1 MIIFS
6 HLKQLKYFSAISRE
20 LTSVPDFLKNFS
32 RGKYKPVKFFEKC
45 DEAIKK
51 LLDIPDAIGYSI
63 KTKGKKTIVD
73 AIQTNGGMCR
83 KIYDGDVLI
92 KKTEI
97 KDSVIKKTSYMLK
110 QDIGLETSEFKTIDL
125 KTGQKISDGIL
136 TEMKPHGI
144 AQETEIFTN
153 GNQRIIDTI
162 DNEKRITNII
172 KDANGKQI
180 SFQYTLSRKPT
191 AERFYPMKI

>member
-20 LTSVPDFLKNFS
+20 LTSIPDFLKNFS
-32 RGKYKPVKFFEKC
+32 RGKYKPVKFFDKC

-73 AIQTNGGMCR
+73 AVQTNGGMCR

-97 KDSVIKKTSYMLK
+97 KDNVIKKTTFVPKSI
-110 QDIGLETSEFKTIDL
+110 IGIESGKFQTRNL
-125 KTGQKISDGIL
+125 KTGERISDGIL
-136 TEMKPHGI
+136 TEMRPHGI

-172 KDANGKQI
+172 NDANGKQI
-180 SFQYTLSRKPT
+180 SFQYTLNRKPT
-191 AERFYPMKI
+191 AERFYPTKI

>member
-6 HLKQLKYFSAISRE
+6 HLKQLKYFSAISKE
-20 LTSVPDFLKNFS
+20 LTSVPEFLKNFS

-73 AIQTNGGMCR
+73 AVQTNGGMCR
-83 KIYDGDVLI
+83 KIYEGDVLI

-97 KDSVIKKTSYMLK
+97 KDSIIKKTTFVPKSI
-110 QDIGLETSEFKTIDL
+110 IGIESGKFQTRNL
-125 KTGQKISDGIL
+125 KTGEKISDGIL
-136 TEMKPHGI
+136 TEMRPHGI

-172 KDANGKQI
+172 NDANGKQI
-180 SFQYTLSRKPT
+180 SFQYTLNRKPT
-191 AERFYPMKI
+191 VERFYPTKI